1 MRTFGQQRALRYNI
15 ISFCYKT
22 WYLTSTLKLTY
33 ECLNLHNVN
42 LTSSRA
48 KKACYRYLNK
58 SLMRNLMNL
67 ENWTWYCCTFFFGKQ
82 KVRSYKGCT
91 KNFIFF
97 SHIKG
102 RFIFVAFFFY
112 LEMINMDLSSR
123 VEDGNN
129 ATPIHLSDIYY
140 WKDEKSRAGFI
151 VFDIGMFFSVCMMI
165 KLVKGRISS

>member
-1 MRTFGQQRALRYNI
+1 MLQVPEQEFNE
-15 ISFCYKT
+15 KPHEP
-22 WYLTSTLKLTY
+22 WK
-33 ECLNLHNVN
+33 LNLV
-42 LTSSRA
+42 LLYFLFWKTES
-48 KKACYRYLNK
+48 KKLQR
-58 SLMRNLMNL
+58 M
-67 ENWTWYCCTFFFGKQ
+67 
-82 KVRSYKGCT
+82 YKE
-91 KNFIFF
+91 FFF

-140 WKDEKSRAGFI
+140 WKGEKSRAGFI
-151 VFDIGMFFSVCMMI
+151 VFDIGMIFSVCMMI